1 MNGLLVLVGTRN
13 TLAKVFII
21 VLELIDHRGHLVLML
36 IKQHLFTAKPRTALC
51 DKSLLSSCS
60 QGLLGTAI
68 FQFV

>member
-36 IKQHLFTAKPRTALC
+36 IKQHLFTAKPLTTE
-51 DKSLLSSCS
+51 K
-60 QGLLGTAI
+60 
-68 FQFV
+68 